1 MRKSTLEFAEKCFV
15 IVGLTFFTEAFD
27 IGLTLSTGPLLP
39 SFVRTAIRY
48 FVWLT
53 SLLIIGFNWKSAL
66 YAASQ
71 EKLLWILTV
80 IIFVSF
86 LWSDVP
92 LETFKS
98 NREVLQMTSFGLYFA
113 TRFNMKEQVKL
124 VALTFG
130 IGALLS
136 IFFALALPTIA
147 IHKEDHPGAWRGI
160 YDYKNTLG
168 CMMIISSLAFF
179 LLPTD
184 KLKSRLYQKAGITT
198 SIALILLCTS
208 KTSFVVYLILMLVLA
223 IYRNFRWRGKVS
235 VIFLDIGILLLGCL
249 STLVIGNW
257 VNLISSLGRDP
268 TLTGRTL
275 IWNFIWLKLQ
285 DRPWF
290 GYGRSAFWSH
300 SSNYAA
306 EAGQVLG
313 YGLVLP
319 HAHNGFIDIT
329 LDVGYVGLSLFIL
342 IYLTAFIR
350 ALRRAYAT
358 KNSEDMWPLAFLIFL
373 AMNNMT
379 ESYLLRSSNIYW
391 TLLISVVLSVNQTR
405 NTIKL
410 TSSANV

>member
-1 MRKSTLEFAEKCFV
+1 MRKSTLEFAEKCFM
-15 IVGLTFFTEAFD
+15 IVGLTFFTGAFD
-27 IGLTLSTGPLLP
+27 TGLTLPTGPLLP
-39 SFVRTAIRY
+39 SFIRTAIRY

-53 SLLIIGFNWKSAL
+53 SLLLISLNWKSAL
-66 YAASQ
+66 DAANQ

-80 IIFVSF
+80 IILLSF
-86 LWSDVP
+86 LWSDVS
-92 LETFKS
+92 LETLQN

-113 TRFNMKEQVKL
+113 TRFNVKEQVKL

-136 IFFALALPTIA
+136 IFFAFALPTIG

-168 CMMIISSLAFF
+168 CMMILSSLAFF
-179 LLPTD
+179 LLPTNN
-184 KLKSRLYQKAGITT
+184 LKFRLYQKVGIIIST
-198 SIALILLCTS
+198 ALILLCTS
-208 KTSFVVYLILMLVLA
+208 KTSLVVYFILVLILAV
-223 IYRNFRWRGKVS
+223 YRNFRWRGKVS
-235 VIFLDIGILLLGCL
+235 VIVVDLGILLLGCIG
-249 STLVIGNW
+249 TLVVGNW
-257 VNLISSLGRDP
+257 VSLITRLGRDP

-275 IWNFIWLKLQ
+275 IWDFILLKLQ

-290 GYGRSAFWSH
+290 GYGRGAFWS
-300 SSNYAA
+300 SSSTYAA
-306 EAGQVLG
+306 EAGQTLG
-313 YGLVLP
+313 HGLILP

-329 LDVGYVGLSLFIL
+329 LDIGYVGLSLFIL

-350 ALRRAYAT
+350 ALKRAYAT

-410 TSSANV
+410 IDSANV